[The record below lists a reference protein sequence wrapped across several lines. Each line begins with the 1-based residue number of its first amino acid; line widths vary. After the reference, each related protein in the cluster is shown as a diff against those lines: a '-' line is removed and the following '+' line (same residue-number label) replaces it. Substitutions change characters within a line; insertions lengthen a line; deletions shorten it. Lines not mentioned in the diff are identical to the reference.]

1 MKNSDE
7 VMRSMYS
14 GTLSPILERTSAF
27 FDHDPRDFDSI
38 SAYSDSTVADSEFVA
53 QRVAKFEREQSESCN
68 PPTVYNLRI
77 DKIVIDGG
85 MKI

>member
-7 VMRSMYS
+7 VLRSMYS

-27 FDHDPRDFDSI
+27 FDHDYDSI
-38 SAYSDSTVADSEFVA
+38 SACSESTVADSEFVA
-53 QRVAKFEREQSESCN
+53 QRIARYEREQSESSQSAQ
-68 PPTVYNLRI
+68 PTVYNLRI

-85 MKI
+85 M